1 MIRGLTRDDV
11 PVTVKTKIVE
21 VDPRG
26 VSAEVWGIGNDL
38 GRIAEGVINPRSP
51 GGKWMESVLCN
62 RNIE

>member
-38 GRIAEGVINPRSP
+38 GRIAEGVISAVP
-51 GGKWMESVLCN
+51 GWEVDGICPM
-62 RNIE
+62 